1 MRAKVRLVSD
11 VVSSQTPLATGE
23 VDIVIAGDEWL
34 TAVLTGDQPE
44 RTLTIPKQGGM
55 RWTQPIEVLKASEGK
70 IWLSSS

>member
-1 MRAKVRLVSD
+1 MRANARLVSY

-34 TAVLTGDQPE
+34 TALLTGDQPE

-55 RWTQPIEVLKASEGK
+55 R
-70 IWLSSS
+70 